1 MSLLLLDETAGDL
14 PVRDSCLKP
23 SVITAIQDVSAI
35 ARPTKAQG
43 LKSRMRE
50 LVAWTRQHV
59 SQMNR
64 AELEDGLL
72 HLQDENLVLKE
83 FACKQEDR
91 IKRLGTKLL
100 KLTHE
105 RAQVE
110 RHLGTKARWSGRDLE
125 ESLEELQERVWD
137 LERRNEGLRSHLLS
151 YKQQLQLYGSR
162 HHWPYGY
169 VQPRVDTGLRQVHSA
184 GRRVT
189 ERHPR
194 GTRVHG
200 PEARPTHTAPPRYT
214 DHITEGVRADMER
227 LCVLPRTSTT
237 EGVAAPESQLAA
249 IRGNVELIRLQRL
262 LRERSCQL
270 AVTRGR
276 FTDLQEAYESQLQQ
290 NQETLRTSS
299 EALLA
304 QLEALT
310 VQLKAETQKV
320 MTLESK
326 VERVS
331 FLQGTLE
338 EFQERIVSLEKERD
352 LLKEDYDKLLESSL
366 ACEQRQGDISQLE
379 EQLSL
384 ELAEKRGL
392 MEELAQ
398 ERARNEELKQEV
410 ERGKQTPEQKPDPTL
425 SQPPCLDRLPT
436 ETEPEELFTQRNLS
450 RKLLETEAA
459 HADTILELEKTRD
472 MLILQHRINRDYQ
485 AELEGVMVQAEQEK
499 RGHEEKQQKMVQLL
513 DLRST
518 RIRQLEGK
526 SRARMDGEGDL
537 YRLCL
542 GDRAGRRWRHSHPS
556 QAPSPPPEQLKD
568 VAYGTR
574 QLPLLRTEGDVD
586 VEEGKAPVL
595 RRGENLFELHIAGA
609 VLSGEALQLLGEV
622 QPVTFCT
629 YAFYDFETHCTPV
642 VRGARPRYS
651 FTSQY
656 VIQAEPFFLQYL
668 QRAAA
673 RLDLHLATA
682 TDHRTLASCWLR
694 FQEVLGSG
702 ERMHATAML
711 HGPSGE
717 NYGMLEYW
725 MRLRLPME
733 QTMRLHCQRTK
744 ALGYLSACVPQA
756 RDAQQSRQ
764 QDKEGVLDAE
774 WLWNELQV
782 QIVGCTGLRGCWL
795 STQPSPYA
803 MYRFFTF
810 PDHDTPIIPS
820 SNNPHFGDL
829 RTFPM
834 RPTAE
839 LDRYLRLESL
849 WVYIFDDEDTEPGS
863 YLGKAQIPLLP
874 LAHGHSITGD
884 FVLTNPAGHPNG
896 SISLSLE
903 WKHRYLPLG
912 ATLHQ
917 AAWAREHQR
926 ETPLEQLIEEERAAL
941 HSRARLAPSILPSQP
956 EGQRKKLRISAG
968 EADGC
973 RGKWGRRNAGAS
985 SQTQPNPVPASSG
998 YSPEEGEELA
1008 PVGDT
1013 AEVRAGEKGAG
1024 SEGAATQVPC
1034 SPHALG
1040 SQLFFYQGPNFLVKV
1055 QLRSGL
1061 QRNSFHITTIGTLEG
1076 KEAQAGKEEAGH
1088 SAKDAETAARTQR
1101 LEPKSLA
1108 LDVTSTLSLPAP
1120 EEACEPALESN
1131 SDAQTT
1137 DSDEIVVG
1145 TSLRSPPKD
1154 MERIR
1159 IEIVSL
1165 SLHPEAEAMASEH
1178 IQQLYVA
1185 YHFPGVPLSE
1195 TETPLSLRKPQGGEE
1210 IYFHFSKVIQL
1221 DTEVVSSQREI
1232 LFSMLQAEQSWL
1244 QFMVVSEP
1252 RPGTGGEC
1260 EDVGFAHIDLREI
1273 LLTGNDVLE
1282 CDLDVVSP
1290 QDHSAIGRLKVS
1302 VEAAAALCAIYWEGR
1317 RKAEEEE

>member
-1 MSLLLLDETAGDL
+1 MHCDSQPASKTEGLLDDRNTVPSRACRYNQDHHHPSQVPRGDKDLRPHTWGSLPLPSQPKTETKILSSQLSPLLLFPSPFVQSRAVPGPSTPSACLGRHAAGGAL
-14 PVRDSCLKP
+14 PVAGRAAGRLPLAACLREVHRSRGTGERPLRRDAMLGAAKCLEPALWGKGVTLP
-23 SVITAIQDVSAI
+23 HPLPGSA
-35 ARPTKAQG
+35 P
-43 LKSRMRE
+43 
-50 LVAWTRQHV
+50 V
-59 SQMNR
+59 
-64 AELEDGLL
+64 
-72 HLQDENLVLKE
+72 
-83 FACKQEDR
+83 
-91 IKRLGTKLL
+91 KLNDIP
-100 KLTHE
+100 
-105 RAQVE
+105 R
-110 RHLGTKARWSGRDLE
+110 
-125 ESLEELQERVWD
+125 
-137 LERRNEGLRSHLLS
+137 
-151 YKQQLQLYGSR
+151 SR
-162 HHWPYGY
+162 HPAPYCITPSNQMECGS
-169 VQPRVDTGLRQVHSA
+169 PA
-184 GRRVT
+184 G
-189 ERHPR
+189 
-194 GTRVHG
+194 
-200 PEARPTHTAPPRYT
+200 
-214 DHITEGVRADMER
+214 I
-227 LCVLPRTSTT
+227 
-237 EGVAAPESQLAA
+237 AALAQAIHCSPCRAA

-276 FTDLQEAYESQLQQ
+276 FTDLQE

-338 EFQERIVSLEKERD
+338 EVGSP
-352 LLKEDYDKLLESSL
+352 
-366 ACEQRQGDISQLE
+366 GDPFL
-379 EQLSL
+379 
-384 ELAEKRGL
+384 
-392 MEELAQ
+392 
-398 ERARNEELKQEV
+398 
-410 ERGKQTPEQKPDPTL
+410 PTL
-425 SQPPCLDRLPT
+425 RPASLVRRGWGVPRERPIFLQPPCLDRLPT

-518 RIRQLEGK
+518 RIRQLE
-526 SRARMDGEGDL
+526 
-537 YRLCL
+537 
-542 GDRAGRRWRHSHPS
+542 
-556 QAPSPPPEQLKD
+556 EQLKD

-926 ETPLEQLIEEERAAL
+926 ETPLEQTRCRRL
-941 HSRARLAPSILPSQP
+941 RARP
-956 EGQRKKLRISAG
+956 G
-968 EADGC
+968 EY
-973 RGKWGRRNAGAS
+973 K
-985 SQTQPNPVPASSG
+985 
-998 YSPEEGEELA
+998 
-1008 PVGDT
+1008 
-1013 AEVRAGEKGAG
+1013 
-1024 SEGAATQVPC
+1024 
-1034 SPHALG
+1034 PH
-1040 SQLFFYQGPNFLVKV
+1040 LFFLKSSLLGPHRNCSNWAPHFLK
-1055 QLRSGL
+1055 
-1061 QRNSFHITTIGTLEG
+1061 
-1076 KEAQAGKEEAGH
+1076 
-1088 SAKDAETAARTQR
+1088 
-1101 LEPKSLA
+1101 PA
-1108 LDVTSTLSLPAP
+1108 LLPVTSTLSLPAP

-1210 IYFHFSKVIQL
+1210 IYFHFSKGEL
-1221 DTEVVSSQREI
+1221 
-1232 LFSMLQAEQSWL
+1232 LWAESGSRPGLVQPFRL

-1282 CDLDVVSP
+1282 CDLD
-1290 QDHSAIGRLKVS
+1290 G
-1302 VEAAAALCAIYWEGR
+1302 E
-1317 RKAEEEE
+1317 